1 MTILELLFSMLGE
14 ASTTKVTRA
23 KNAKGFIES
32 KVAAKIGG
40 KIAGN
45 ALKELE
51 KESGEEVITS
61 DNYLPEPK
69 KINKLDEGA
78 IES

>member
-1 MTILELLFSMLGE
+1 MLGE

-23 KNAKGFIES
+23 KNAKGFIENR
-32 KVAAKIGG
+32 VAARIGG

-51 KESGEEVITS
+51 KESGEKVVTAY
-61 DNYLPEPK
+61 NYLPENEKAKELNKGRK
-69 KINKLDEGA
+69 K
-78 IES
+78 